1 MKFIESI
8 RVAMRALAANKLR
21 SMLTML
27 GIIIGVGAVIALMSI
42 GRGVEKYV
50 TDQFAGL
57 GSNLLIIVPGQIQDG
72 PPDPRLAG
80 QVKLLTIGDAQ
91 AISDPFYTPT
101 VAQVAPLFLG
111 SANISRGDKSV
122 QADVNATSPTFSEVR
137 NWKPTIGSFFSQ
149 DDYDSRARVVL
160 LGSDTY
166 EKLFEPNEYPIDQ
179 TVLINDLVFRVIGVM
194 EEKGGGGPGGSL
206 DESIFLPLST
216 GQDRLFRSKTVSGD
230 YQVNVIYASIKSPEL
245 MEEAQDEIAALMRD
259 RRGINYLD
267 GDDFTIIS
275 QNDIISVFGDILSA
289 LTIFLGAIAGI
300 SLLVGGI
307 GIMNIMLVSV
317 TERTREI
324 GLRKAVGAKR
334 RDVLIQFLVEAVTLA
349 VVGGSIGIALGV
361 AGATGISVAFETF
374 EAVVGVDAVMTSLFF
389 SMAVGLFFGI
399 YPAYRASRLNPIDA
413 LRYE

>member
-21 SMLTML
+21 SILTML

-42 GRGVEKYV
+42 GQGVQKYV

-57 GSNLLIIVPGQIQDG
+57 GSNLLILIPGQLTDG
-72 PPDPRLAG
+72 PPDPRLMSN
-80 QVKLLTIGDAQ
+80 VKLLTYSDARAIGDPLQ
-91 AISDPFYTPT
+91 APD
-101 VAQVAPLFLG
+101 VVNVAPLYMA
-111 SANISRGDKSV
+111 SATAAKGASEMQV
-122 QADVNATSPTFSEVR
+122 DVNATTPSFTDVRAWQPTM
-137 NWKPTIGSFFSQ
+137 GSFFTQ
-149 DDYDSRARVVL
+149 DDFDSRARVAL
-160 LGSDTY
+160 LGSEAY
-166 EKLFEPNEYPIDQ
+166 KKLFDAGEYPIDQ
-179 TVLINDLVFRVIGVM
+179 TVQINDLIFRVIGVM
-194 EEKGGGGPGGSL
+194 EEKGGGGPSGSL
-206 DESIFLPLST
+206 DESVFIPLST
-216 GQDRLFRSKTVSGD
+216 AQDRIFRNKTVNGD
-230 YQVNVIYASIKSPEL
+230 YQANVIYANVRDGDL
-245 MEEAQDEIAALMRD
+245 MGEATEQITRVMRE
-259 RRGINYLD
+259 RRGIRYLD
-267 GDDFTIIS
+267 GDDFSLIS
-275 QNDIISVFGDILSA
+275 QSDIISVFGEILGA

-334 RDVLIQFLVEAVTLA
+334 RDVLFQFLIEAVTLA
-349 VVGGSIGIALGV
+349 VVGLNAIV
-361 AGATGISVAFETF
+361 ISLV
-374 EAVVGVDAVMTSLFF
+374 F